1 MKKDINKGIVMK
13 KRSIWQSEVRFFQ
26 FSLWW
31 LAFIPCLFT
40 FTWYLGISVVG
51 DLIKNGSVNWLSHQ
65 SVVDDATFVC
75 KYYLMLMGGTYG
87 VLAFLML
94 FLSGLRNTLNG
105 VVDYVA
111 KLIPIGDYDNLV
123 SDYYEENDDE
133 SYKPFNNDSLI
144 TSTKYIGYP
153 GNIYS

>member
-1 MKKDINKGIVMK
+1 MK

-87 VLAFLML
+87 VLVFLML

-105 VVDYVA
+105 VVDYVFTNLPMWDDDA
-111 KLIPIGDYDNLV
+111 KAVPM
-123 SDYYEENDDE
+123 
-133 SYKPFNNDSLI
+133 NNDEMFSDDYEDNRYSW
-144 TSTKYIGYP
+144 TSPSSIHAM
-153 GNIYS
+153 GNDNF